1 MLPRKKISTGDTF
14 GRNQLDAAIFVSIL
28 AMGSLNLLVLADQLG
43 STKAYA
49 AAPCRCGTIAG
60 VALA

>member
-1 MLPRKKISTGDTF
+1 MLSRKKITIGDTF
-14 GRNQLDAAIFVSIL
+14 GRPQLDLAIIASVL